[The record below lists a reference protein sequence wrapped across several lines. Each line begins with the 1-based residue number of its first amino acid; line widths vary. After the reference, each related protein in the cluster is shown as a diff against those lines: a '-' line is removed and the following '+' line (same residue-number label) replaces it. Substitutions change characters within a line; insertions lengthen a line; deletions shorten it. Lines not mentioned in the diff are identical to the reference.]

1 MATDILQQIMEYK
14 RGEVAAAKTRVAA
27 SDLERQLPFAPP
39 VRDFAKSLRQH
50 HPMGLIAEVKR
61 ASPSAGL
68 IRADFSPT
76 EIAQA
81 YERNGAACI
90 SVLTDEKYFQGHLD
104 YLRQIRSV
112 VQIPVMR
119 KEFILDPYQI
129 LEARVAGADC
139 VLLIAECLDDAELR
153 DLYQVATDLG
163 MQALVELHDE
173 QNLDRVLRLSPQL
186 VGVNNRDLK
195 VMKTNLNHCI
205 ELRSRVSDDVLFVG
219 ESGIHTRSDV
229 EQLMAGGVHAMLVGE
244 TLMKS
249 PDIGEKVC
257 ELLGAPR

>member
-1 MATDILQQIMEYK
+1 MADILRQIMEYK
-14 RGEVAAAKTRVAA
+14 RGEVAAAKLRVAA
-27 SDLERQLPFAPP
+27 SDLERQLASAPP
-39 VRDFAKSLRQH
+39 IRDFAGSLRRH

-68 IRADFSPT
+68 IRPDFCAT
-76 EIAQA
+76 EIAKT
-81 YERNGAACI
+81 YEANGAACI

-104 YLRQIRSV
+104 YLRQIRAV

-139 VLLIAECLDDAELR
+139 VLLIAECLDDAQLK
-153 DLYQVATDLG
+153 DLYQLAQGLG
-163 MQALVELHDE
+163 MQALVELHDAE
-173 QNLDRVLRLSPQL
+173 NLERVMRLDPVM

-195 VMKTNLNHCI
+195 VMKTNLKHCI
-205 ELRSRVSDDVLFVG
+205 ELRARVPSHVLFVG
-219 ESGIHTRSDV
+219 ESGIHSRADV

-249 PDIGEKVC
+249 PDIGAKVRT
-257 ELLGAPR
+257 LLGTAD

>member
-1 MATDILQQIMEYK
+1 MADILLQIMEYK
-14 RGEVAAAKTRVAA
+14 RGEVAAAKLRVPAVE
-27 SDLERQLPFAPP
+27 LERQLASAPA
-39 VRDFAKSLRQH
+39 VRDFAGSLRRH

-68 IRADFSPT
+68 IRADFCAT
-76 EIAQA
+76 QIAKT
-81 YERNGAACI
+81 YEQSGAACI

-104 YLRQIRSV
+104 YLRQIRQV
-112 VQIPVMR
+112 VEIPVMR

-129 LEARVAGADC
+129 LEARTAGADC
-139 VLLIAECLDDAELR
+139 VLLIAECLDDAQLR
-153 DLYQVATDLG
+153 DLYQLARELG
-163 MQALVELHDE
+163 MQALIELHDAE
-173 QNLDRVLRLSPQL
+173 NLERVMRLDPVM

-205 ELRSRVSDDVLFVG
+205 ELRSRVPNDVLFVG
-219 ESGIHTRSDV
+219 ESGIHSRADV

-249 PDIGEKVC
+249 PDIGSKVGA
-257 ELLGAPR
+257 LLGTSH

>member
-1 MATDILQQIMEYK
+1 MADILLQIMEYK
-14 RGEVAAAKTRVAA
+14 RGVVASAKLRVPAAE
-27 SDLERQLPFAPP
+27 LERQLASAPP
-39 VRDFAKSLRQH
+39 VRDFAGSLRRH

-68 IRADFSPT
+68 IRPKFCAA
-76 EIAQA
+76 EIAST
-81 YERNGAACI
+81 YEANGAACI

-104 YLRQIRSV
+104 YLRQIRAV

-139 VLLIAECLDDAELR
+139 VLLIAECLDDAQLR
-153 DLYQVATDLG
+153 DLYQQAQGLG
-163 MQALVELHDE
+163 MQALIELHDAE
-173 QNLDRVLRLSPQL
+173 NLERVMRLNPVM

-205 ELRSRVSDDVLFVG
+205 ELRTRVPSYVLFVG
-219 ESGIHTRSDV
+219 ESGIHTRADV

-249 PDIGEKVC
+249 PDIGSKVRT
-257 ELLGAPR
+257 LLGTGH